1 MNESA
6 SFTETRWTLVLR
18 SQGDSP
24 EARSALSELCESYY
38 EPVRVF
44 IERSGCDSHAVR
56 DLTHEFFA
64 HVLANQNL
72 RASPHRGRF
81 RAYLLGAVK
90 HFLSDQR
97 DRERALKRGGGLV
110 PVSLDAGTE
119 TSPGLEIADPSS
131 SSPDYEY
138 DRRWALTVVDRS
150 ILRVAGEF
158 AAAGKTATFEA
169 LKPWLTGDLAG
180 TSQSAAAGV
189 LGISDGAVKV
199 AIHRLR
205 ERFREAVRSEIAQTV
220 ESAADIKVELNY
232 LLSVL

>member
-6 SFTETRWTLVLR
+6 SFAETRWTLVLR

-24 EARSALSELCESYY
+24 EARAALGELCESYY
-38 EPVRVF
+38 EPVRAF
-44 IERSGCDSHAVR
+44 IERSGGAGDSVR

-64 HVLANQNL
+64 GVLANQNL

-81 RAYLLGAVK
+81 RSYLLGAVK

-97 DRERALKRGGGLV
+97 DRALALKRGGGVVHV
-110 PVSLDAGTE
+110 PLDTGTE
-119 TSPGLEIADPSS
+119 TAAEVDIPDPSAAT
-131 SSPDYEY
+131 PDREF

-150 ILRVAGEF
+150 LARVASEF
-158 AAAGKTATFEA
+158 AASAKSAVFET
-169 LKPWLTGDLAG
+169 LKPWLTGDVAG
-180 TSQSAAAGV
+180 TSQAAAAAA
-189 LGISDGAVKV
+189 LGISEGAVKV

-205 ERFREAVRSEIAQTV
+205 EKFREAVRAEIAQTV
-220 ESAADIKVELNY
+220 ESDADIKSELNY